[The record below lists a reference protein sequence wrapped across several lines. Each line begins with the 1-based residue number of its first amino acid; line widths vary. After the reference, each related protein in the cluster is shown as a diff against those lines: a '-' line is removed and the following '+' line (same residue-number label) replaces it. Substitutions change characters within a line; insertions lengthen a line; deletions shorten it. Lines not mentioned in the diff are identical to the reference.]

1 MISTRDIG
9 VSADAALNGKAAG
22 CTPQGTRERMEVKAF
37 GATFGMTPAVRGWL
51 ALALVLTVAGCGLGG
66 EAKYRDET
74 AERYEETRGSLLGDD
89 RIGIGN
95 EAPDRPGS
103 GGGDGG
109 IGVNSYLWRA
119 SLDTVSFMPLAS
131 ADPFAVVIIFAPI
144 SAAANPWAATPRLR
158 ATTAHSATHRRRA
171 RKRKNGQAAW
181 RGKGVQEVD
190 NKVDG
195 GTIKKKT
202 KKT

>member
-74 AERYEETRGSLLGDD
+74 ADRYEETRGPLPCDA
-89 RIGIGN
+89 RIGIGT
-95 EAPDRPGS
+95 ADPPRPGQGEALCRGR
-103 GGGDGG
+103 GG
-109 IGVNSYLWRA
+109 
-119 SLDTVSFMPLAS
+119 
-131 ADPFAVVIIFAPI
+131 
-144 SAAANPWAATPRLR
+144 
-158 ATTAHSATHRRRA
+158 
-171 RKRKNGQAAW
+171 
-181 RGKGVQEVD
+181 QEGENV
-190 NKVDG
+190 
-195 GTIKKKT
+195 
-202 KKT
+202 

>member
-74 AERYEETRGSLLGDD
+74 AERYEETRGPLLGHA
-89 RIGIGN
+89 RRGIGT
-95 EAPDRPGS
+95 EAPDRPGT
-103 GGGDGG
+103 D
-109 IGVNSYLWRA
+109 RK
-119 SLDTVSFMPLAS
+119 S
-131 ADPFAVVIIFAPI
+131 A
-144 SAAANPWAATPRLR
+144 
-158 ATTAHSATHRRRA
+158 
-171 RKRKNGQAAW
+171 G
-181 RGKGVQEVD
+181 
-190 NKVDG
+190 
-195 GTIKKKT
+195 
-202 KKT
+202 